1 MASDDPNSRE
11 SARTRPEAEEVTA
24 SQRSL
29 WFWFA
34 LILGVN
40 VAGLIWLAV
49 RAESPPFLRGV
60 LDIFMKSAT
69 GAAAAYVA
77 FRALLH
83 FPYRFPD
90 LLVMV
95 SVLSLG
101 MKATVDFVKG
111 LAVIGVVST
120 ELASGERFGETFQL
134 CLWSGSLLVAG
145 AALGLRH
152 CTLLKIDSTAA
163 RAVTLVAAMLVL
175 PAMAGVVVF
184 PVMLIRSFLTGGSD
198 AQFATTMLVLWVGSL
213 IASSVNT
220 RCFMRTLTLNAEVDA
235 QEKLPHP

>member
-1 MASDDPNSRE
+1 MGSDDPDNRD
-11 SARTRPEAEEVTA
+11 SARSDAEEVTPA
-24 SQRSL
+24 QRSL

-40 VAGLIWLAV
+40 VVGLVWLAV
-49 RAESPPFLRGV
+49 RAESPPFLRGI
-60 LDIFMKSAT
+60 LDIFMNTAT

-111 LAVIGVVST
+111 LANIGYVSH
-120 ELASGERFGETFQL
+120 ELASGERFGEMFQL
-134 CLWSGSLLVAG
+134 CLWSGSILIAG

-152 CTLLKIDSTAA
+152 CTLLKIESVPA
-163 RAVTLVAAMLVL
+163 RAATLIAGMLVL
-175 PAMAGVVVF
+175 PALAGVVVF
-184 PVMLIRSFLTGGSD
+184 PVMLIRAFLLGHSD
-198 AQFATTMLVLWVGSL
+198 AEFGVVMLLLWIGSML
-213 IASSVNT
+213 ASSVNT
-220 RCFMRTLTLNAEVDA
+220 RCFMKTLTLNAEVDA